1 MVVLSPIHEQLG
13 MDNGIKL
20 IEFGLKYLYNKQLY
34 VKLLEAFNLSLWFE
48 ILIVIS
54 NISIFHV
61 IHLLRDNLTI

>member
-13 MDNGIKL
+13 MDNGINW